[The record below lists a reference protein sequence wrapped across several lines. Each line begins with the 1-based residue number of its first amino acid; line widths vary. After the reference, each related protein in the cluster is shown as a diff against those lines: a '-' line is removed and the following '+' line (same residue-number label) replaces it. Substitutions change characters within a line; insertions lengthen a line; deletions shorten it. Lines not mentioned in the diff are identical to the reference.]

1 MMKIKINQEAQTSI
15 LLDTLLQLKR
25 QYPMIKMR
33 WIALPIFV
41 LILMYGWQ
49 QQFFTAWVILPFVWT
64 MIVLNLALLA
74 HSKSKKLQ
82 KIEQFKFD
90 PIFWNKFRF
99 YYPELGLKQRQL
111 IEVGFKDYLALHVMQ
126 KQAYAMPSHAVDSLW
141 HVMLEF
147 PKQYQDLCERLIGRQ
162 LHHSPYEASTTST
175 QQTQQLF
182 ATWRNSCGLH
192 AYQPRNTT
200 LLPRLF
206 AIDQALNWQDGQY
219 FNLELMTKD
228 YAQYLQAQSSSSSS
242 SCSSSS
248 NSCSSCSSCGGGGG
262 D

>member
-1 MMKIKINQEAQTSI
+1 MKIKINQEAQTSN
-15 LLDTLLQLKR
+15 LLDALLKLER
-25 QYPMIKMR
+25 QQPMIKTR
-33 WIALPIFV
+33 WIIVPIV
-41 LILMYGWQ
+41 LLLLMYSWRQ
-49 QQFFTAWVILPFVWT
+49 QVFSAWVILPFLWVI
-64 MIVLNLALLA
+64 IVLNLALIA
-74 HSKSKKLQ
+74 RSKRVKLQ
-82 KIEQFKFD
+82 KIELFKFD
-90 PIFWNKFRF
+90 PIFWRKFRF

-111 IEVGFKDYLALHVMQ
+111 IEAGFKDYLALHVMQ

-147 PKQYQDLCERLIGRQ
+147 PKQYQQLCEQVLGRQ
-162 LHHSPYEASTTST
+162 LHHDPYDATTTSK

-182 ATWRNSCGLH
+182 EAWRMSCTLH

-206 AIDQALNWQDGQY
+206 AIDQALHWQEGQY

-242 SCSSSS
+242 SCGSSSG